1 MTIRS
6 ILLLGVICNSLCL
19 QAQQSDKIEIGKTYP
34 NAAFVRVQSPNGT
47 VNVSLSA
54 WRGKPLIVDFF
65 ASFCVVCF
73 KSLPKINKLQEQF
86 KEEMQFLLIGKE
98 DAYIHK
104 TYERFRQQLNL
115 QLDVAYDSILH
126 QNLREYSYPLYV
138 WIDSAGIVRGVTG
151 VEDLTAGNISRFI
164 KENVVVT
171 SSPMVG
177 FEFDPTKPYLINNNG
192 GNDSLFLFRSMF
204 TKWKRGDPLSQPP
217 VIHFDHPGDSLQLLC
232 VSLADLYKYAY
243 FGETGWWPSN
253 PLYGEVFPFLILE
266 DGKILPK
273 NISSELYC
281 YSLWMSKQGKGT
293 SLQKRF
299 QYDLESQFGYT
310 ASVEFRVL
318 PYYSFTISDGYS
330 KSIISKKDSVKISIT
345 HAGFVLQNCPTSR
358 IIGIL
363 AQKFQGELPFIDESG
378 LNGTIDISIDTIM
391 TDFSAVKKALSE
403 KGIVLKLS
411 VKPMRVIVLRPKEI
425 NVAAK

>member
-1 MTIRS
+1 MIIRS
-6 ILLLGVICNSLCL
+6 ILLLGVMCKFLCL
-19 QAQQSDKIEIGKTYP
+19 RAQQSDKIEIGKPYP
-34 NAAFVRVQSPNGT
+34 NPAFVRVQNQNGT
-47 VNVSLSA
+47 ENISLSA

-65 ASFCVVCF
+65 TSFCVVCF

-86 KEEMQFLLIGKE
+86 KGELHFLLIGKE

-126 QNLREYSYPLYV
+126 RNLTEYSYPLYV

-151 VEDLTAGNISRFI
+151 VEELTADNISHFL
-164 KENVVVT
+164 KQNVVI
-171 SSPMVG
+171 SGSPKIG
-177 FEFDPTKPYLINNNG
+177 SGFDPTKPYLVNLNG
-192 GNDSLFLFRSMF
+192 GNDSLFLSRSMF
-204 TKWKRGDPLSQPP
+204 TKWKRGDPLFLPS
-217 VIHFDHPGDSLQLLC
+217 VIHFDQPGDSLQLLC

-243 FGETGWWPSN
+243 FGETPWWPSN
-253 PLYGEVFPFLILE
+253 PLYNEVFPFLILE
-266 DGKILPK
+266 DGKTLPQ

-281 YSLWMSKQGKGT
+281 YSLWMSKQGKPM

-310 ASVEFRVL
+310 ASVEFRLL
-318 PYYSFTISDGYS
+318 PYYSLNIREGYL
-330 KSIISKKDSVKISIT
+330 KKIISKKEPLRSNVT
-345 HAGFVLQNCPTSR
+345 HAGFVLQSCPVSR
-358 IIGIL
+358 IIDIL
-363 AQKFQGELPFIDESG
+363 AQKFQGELPFIDESRLDG
-378 LNGTIDISIDTIM
+378 PIDISIDAIM
-391 TDFSAVKKALSE
+391 TDFSAVKEALYE

-425 NVAAK
+425 NVATK